1 AVDASPLGFGRRARA
16 GRLFLARP
24 GQLKTSQFQD
34 IATLTTI
41 AIPAKINPGSTN
53 APSAR
58 QAEKRC
64 TAPTQCSIRT
74 NDQIEMI
81 PSTPRVSVNVF
92 AATVAA
98 ALGSGIEGT
107 IAWYAPEPK
116 RISSIAM
123 ARQICGTCD
132 QATAA

>member
-1 AVDASPLGFGRRARA
+1 
-16 GRLFLARP
+16 
-24 GQLKTSQFQD
+24 
-34 IATLTTI
+34 
-41 AIPAKINPGSTN
+41 STN

-58 QAEKRC
+58 QAEKRF

-92 AATVAA
+92 AAG

-107 IAWYAPEPK
+107 IAWYTPELN

-132 QATAA
+132 QATAARTVRALPTPPSARPLQSIKNAVT